1 MNRPLTRLVPRFVAR
16 VVLTLA
22 AAVLV
27 VIWYPAPAAHAHAY
41 LARSAPADGA
51 VLDRAPQT
59 LTLGFTEHVEQSAT
73 TVDILDGDGRHWA
86 VTSLV
91 VRPTDG
97 DPAAAGTDGSGT
109 ETPV

>member
-1 MNRPLTRLVPRFVAR
+1 MIRAITRRVPRSVTRAF
-16 VVLTLA
+16 LTLA

-27 VIWYPAPAAHAHAY
+27 TVWYPASPANAHAY

-51 VLDRAPQT
+51 VLDQAPQS

-91 VRPTDG
+91 VRAADG
-97 DPAAAGTDGSGT
+97 DPADAGTDGSGT
-109 ETPV
+109 ETP